1 MLKTEREIGERRSE
15 SEALK
20 NAIEVTGVAEVTET
34 YGRSGFAFVREEIR
48 LPGHLQSHQRR
59 RRQHGEATTAL
70 DGVAVVDG
78 DLNNTERRQRH
89 RNRIARIR

>member
-1 MLKTEREIGERRSE
+1 MLRMETEIGERRSK
-15 SEALK
+15 SETLK
-20 NAIEVTGVAEVTET
+20 NAIEVTGVAKVTKT
-34 YGRSGFAFVREEIR
+34 YRRSVFAFVREKIR

-59 RRQHGEATTAL
+59 RRQHSEATTAL